1 MIVDYLLCDFYY
13 DKFLKR
19 KVSIEEPLKCDSSS
33 NSKKSYLE
41 INLDDLPSNP
51 GLRRK
56 ILDYH
61 PNDRDKIRM
70 AYLQKGPCQPF
81 DHDFPQKKIG
91 NIYRR
96 FVSSWFKE
104 YGNWLEYSVT
114 KDAAFCL
121 CCYLYRPDIGDQAS
135 GDTFVTDEFS
145 NWKKKGKISESH
157 RSSK

>member
-1 MIVDYLLCDFYY
+1 M

-33 NSKKSYLE
+33 NSKKPHLE
-41 INLDDLPSNP
+41 INLDDLPSDP

-81 DHDFPQKKIG
+81 DHDFPQKKLEIFIADLFHLGLRNMAIG
-91 NIYRR
+91 WSTVLQKMLH
-96 FVSSWFKE
+96 FVYVVIFI
-104 YGNWLEYSVT
+104 GQILEIKQVVILLLLMGLVIGKKR
-114 KDAAFCL
+114 KDF
-121 CCYLYRPDIGDQAS
+121 RI
-135 GDTFVTDEFS
+135 T
-145 NWKKKGKISESH
+145 
-157 RSSK
+157 